1 MGVTTDNA
9 TSNITFAKLV
19 EEWGNTQAIS
29 FNATE
34 NHLQCF
40 AYVINLSVQEAL
52 HELEKKLNQVNFYC
66 ICFYLIFIYLFIILY
81 I

>member
-1 MGVTTDNA
+1 MGVITDNT

-34 NHLQCF
+34 NHLRCF
-40 AYVINLSVQEAL
+40 AHVINLSVQEAL
-52 HELEKKLNQVNFYC
+52 HELEEKLNQINFYC